1 MLGME
6 ANILGLGQ
14 SLHYR
19 NLGKATASGMAA
31 FQHYAV
37 RTLRNPLF
45 YQNLSK
51 DLSVLKIQI
60 KIVLAA
66 SFGSMQLFCQ
76 LG

>member
-1 MLGME
+1 
-6 ANILGLGQ
+6 
-14 SLHYR
+14 
-19 NLGKATASGMAA
+19 MAA